1 MQVQEL
7 FFQWLS
13 QNHVDP
19 SHMDIR
25 ALGTCLRMIKSD
37 DMLYTD
43 IKNEHSENRVPKGN
57 YHGLYAAVEYVV
69 CKIDPAGFVN
79 IGEPDEYDIEVY
91 EMIHNMKNCKTAAD
105 CRQLFYEV
113 FTFWF
118 VESFGI
124 KFLEAP
130 DALFE
135 EFFEQYRNELNAI
148 GRTGADS

>member
-1 MQVQEL
+1 
-7 FFQWLS
+7 
-13 QNHVDP
+13 
-19 SHMDIR
+19 MDIQ
-25 ALGTCLRMIKSD
+25 ALERCLRMIKSD

-43 IKNEHSENRVPKGN
+43 IKNEHSGSRVPKGN

-79 IGEPDEYDIEVY
+79 LYGPEEYDIEVY

-105 CRQLFYEV
+105 CRQLFNEV
-113 FTFWF
+113 FTVWF
-118 VESFGI
+118 DESFGN

-135 EFFEQYRNELNAI
+135 EYFEHYRNELNAI

>member
-1 MQVQEL
+1 
-7 FFQWLS
+7 
-13 QNHVDP
+13 
-19 SHMDIR
+19 MDIQ
-25 ALGTCLRMIKSD
+25 ALETCLRMIKSN

-43 IKNEHSENRVPKGN
+43 RKNKYSGSRVPKGN
-57 YHGLYAAVEYVV
+57 YYGLYTAVEYVV

-79 IGEPDEYDIEVY
+79 ISEPDEYGIEIY
-91 EMIHNMKNCKTAAD
+91 EIIQNMKNCKTAAN

-113 FTFWF
+113 FTVWF
-118 VESFGI
+118 VESFGN

-135 EFFEQYRNELNAI
+135 EFFEYYQDELNAI